1 MWLSQLT
8 YIYSFCFQLHSLHF
22 NRVSHITD
30 IYETRLETQ
39 LPKIVI
45 RVTHSC
51 ILPETYP
58 QIKTALAYKYWI
70 TAPFSLHL
78 YLSLITWH
86 LSRLLETVNLV
97 RMKIS
102 IKIIKFFH
110 IDDLLLKYVK
120 RFSFIVDCENYCI
133 FTIIELCAR
142 PLLLNPWEAHT
153 TLYNVMQFV
162 TAKF

>member
-45 RVTHSC
+45 RVTPSC

-58 QIKTALAYKYWI
+58 QIKTALAYKY
-70 TAPFSLHL
+70 
-78 YLSLITWH
+78 
-86 LSRLLETVNLV
+86 
-97 RMKIS
+97 
-102 IKIIKFFH
+102 
-110 IDDLLLKYVK
+110 
-120 RFSFIVDCENYCI
+120 
-133 FTIIELCAR
+133 
-142 PLLLNPWEAHT
+142 
-153 TLYNVMQFV
+153 
-162 TAKF
+162 